1 MTLRADLGAFLLI
14 IGAAAAWA
22 LSNIVTR
29 KAAPPDTLRFMVFL
43 ARGEP
48 IHAVD
53 VIGGV
58 LVIGGIL
65 IGLARR
71 RPAGRR
77 HPDRGPCRG
86 GNYA

>member
-29 KAAPPDTLRFMVFL
+29 KAAPPGTLRFMVFL
-43 ARGEP
+43 ALGEP

-53 VIGGV
+53 
-58 LVIGGIL
+58 VIGGIL

-71 RPAGRR
+71 RPAGR
-77 HPDRGPCRG
+77 P
-86 GNYA
+86 AAS